1 MPGRRFG
8 VFPAFG
14 VGWAVSNE
22 KFWAPVQKY
31 ISYLKLRYT
40 NGWVG
45 SDDAGARF
53 LYEATMGGAQDYY
66 FGDWRS
72 PGGWAVYTYG
82 QNHISKIGVLILSF

>member
-1 MPGRRFG
+1 MASTLPYNSQSIAGRATYSWNDRYFAEFNVGYNGSENFMPGRRFG

-53 LYEATMGGAQDYY
+53 
-66 FGDWRS
+66 
-72 PGGWAVYTYG
+72 
-82 QNHISKIGVLILSF
+82 

>member
-1 MPGRRFG
+1 MKILGT
-8 VFPAFG
+8 
-14 VGWAVSNE
+14 ST
-22 KFWAPVQKY
+22 KY

-66 FGDWRS
+66 L
-72 PGGWAVYTYG
+72 V
-82 QNHISKIGVLILSF
+82 IGVVLEDGRFILMVPMLLGQIT

>member
-53 LYEATMGGAQDYY
+53 LYD
-66 FGDWRS
+66 
-72 PGGWAVYTYG
+72 
-82 QNHISKIGVLILSF
+82 ILCNLLNSSFNSFY